1 MSKHTPTPWTCSN
14 EGWGDGMADV
24 RGPDHQLVCRIPIL
38 LDCPSGDG
46 EQDDNAE
53 YEKNRAVILAAPDLF
68 EACSAHLAALAS
80 RRRDGKEDLVQEE
93 AMYQAWKAMMS
104 AVAKARG
111 AA

>member
-46 EQDDNAE
+46 ELVDNAE
-53 YEKNRAVILAAPDLF
+53 YEKNRAVILAAPELL
-68 EACSAHLAALAS
+68 EALEWICKNQDWTGDKYPNLDWWKSAQSAL
-80 RRRDGKEDLVQEE
+80 
-93 AMYQAWKAMMS
+93 
-104 AVAKARG
+104 AKARG
-111 AA
+111 ES